1 MQQTFHDL
9 LQERAKERKGLLS
22 YALWMFVETF
32 AGIVKE
38 QINTSL
44 MRNKNIIYIALTT
57 AVLLLIPFVAMQFT
71 NEVKWTLF
79 DFVFAGTLIFGTG
92 LLFEVARKKAAGNG
106 AYKLAAASGLAAVF
120 FLIWINGAVGIIGS
134 ENNPLNLM
142 YFGVIGIAFLG
153 ALIARFRPQGMARA
167 LFAAAIAQAII
178 PVIALV
184 GNPQVIFTEAPGVV
198 GVFAL
203 NSCFVILFVGSA
215 LLFRRASA
223 TGLRA

>member
-9 LQERAKERKGLLS
+9 LRERAEEGKGLLS

-32 AGIVKE
+32 AGIVTE

-57 AVLLLIPFVAMQFT
+57 ALLLLIPLVAMRFT

-106 AYKLAAASGLAAVF
+106 AYKLAAGAALAAVF

-134 ENNPLNLM
+134 ETNPLNLM

-184 GNPQVIFTEAPGVV
+184 GNPQVISTEAPGVV

-223 TGLRA
+223 TRLAA

>member
-1 MQQTFHDL
+1 MQQTFNDL
-9 LQERAKERKGLLS
+9 LRERAEEGKGLLS
-22 YALWMFVETF
+22 YALWMFVETS

-44 MRNKNIIYIALTT
+44 MRNKNIIYIALAT
-57 AVLLLIPFVAMQFT
+57 ALILLIPLVAMQFT

-106 AYKLAAASGLAAVF
+106 AYKLAAGSALAAVF

-134 ENNPLNLM
+134 ENNPLNLL

-153 ALIARFRPQGMARA
+153 ALIARFRPRGMARA

-184 GNPQVIFTEAPGVV
+184 ANAQVIFTEAPGVV

-223 TGLRA
+223 TRSGA

>member
-1 MQQTFHDL
+1 MNSYIVEPIGFIRSTVKGRADAPRQGPEGAPDATLEIEPRFAEAL
-9 LQERAKERKGLLS
+9 LG
-22 YALWMFVETF
+22 M
-32 AGIVKE
+32 
-38 QINTSL
+38 
-44 MRNKNIIYIALTT
+44 
-57 AVLLLIPFVAMQFT
+57 
-71 NEVKWTLF
+71 EVWTLF

-106 AYKLAAASGLAAVF
+106 AYKLAAGAALAAVF

-134 ENNPLNLM
+134 ETNPLNLM
-142 YFGVIGIAFLG
+142 YFGVVGIAFLG

-184 GNPQVIFTEAPGVV
+184 GNPQVISTEAPGVV
-198 GVFAL
+198 GVLAL

-223 TGLRA
+223 TRLAA